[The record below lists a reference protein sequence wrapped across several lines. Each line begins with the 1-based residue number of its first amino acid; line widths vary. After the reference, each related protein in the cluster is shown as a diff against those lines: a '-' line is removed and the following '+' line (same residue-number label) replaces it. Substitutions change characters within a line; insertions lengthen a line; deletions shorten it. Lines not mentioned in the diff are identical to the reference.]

1 MPSRSVDLKVSAQ
14 NQCEIDDARNSGH
27 TRGGKS
33 CSTTPSLHCDSMD
46 LFEMNA
52 QEVSSGNVLRCTA
65 AQKIP
70 MMRTQQ
76 LAAFGLGSVGGTT
89 RTEEGTRPAKATST
103 LKSRKTR
110 PDGNASR
117 DK

>member
-14 NQCEIDDARNSGH
+14 NQCEIDAARNSGH

-33 CSTTPSLHCDSMD
+33 CSTTSSLHCDSMD

-52 QEVSSGNVLRCTA
+52 QVSSGNVLRCTA

-76 LAAFGLGSVGGTT
+76 PAAFGRGAWVAQHA
-89 RTEEGTRPAKATST
+89 RKKEHDQ
-103 LKSRKTR
+103 LKQ
-110 PDGNASR
+110 PQP
-117 DK
+117 